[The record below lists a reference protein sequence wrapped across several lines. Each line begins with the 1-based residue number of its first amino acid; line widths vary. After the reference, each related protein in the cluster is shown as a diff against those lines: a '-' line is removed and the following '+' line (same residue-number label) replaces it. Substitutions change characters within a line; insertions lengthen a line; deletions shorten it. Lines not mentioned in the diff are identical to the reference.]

1 MSKRRT
7 FAQWLAAFAVA
18 PLPLLA
24 QGVAPAERFTDGK
37 AQPGAPEL
45 EYVWVVTSSKRIP
58 TTMHRNS
65 TVPAP

>member
-45 EYVWVVTSSKRIP
+45 EYVWDGVKYRFASFRTP
-58 TTMHRNS
+58 
-65 TVPAP
+65 